1 MTNISCLD
9 LVGGQYF
16 FNAVRDGDS
25 VLYACDDEN
34 ECHLWV
40 MAMYRATG
48 QAHKPT
54 PPINI
59 AGKNSTIA
67 KLQGGKNHFPIISIV
82 MLMKL

>member
-1 MTNISCLD
+1 MTNLSGSD

-67 KLQGGKNHFPIISIV
+67 KLQGGKNQLPILSIDTC
-82 MLMKL
+82 